1 MLAYSFGFCTQ
12 FIAKELVLG
21 IDWVERRIEFL
32 FGIQHIRLPFAF
44 SFPPCKVRS
53 SLGLFFS
60 IFSFCFLSL
69 FSFLTAKIGSGVFS
83 ATGAL
88 GVGLW
93 DGRLQRLIST

>member
-1 MLAYSFGFCTQ
+1 MLVYSFGFCTQ

-53 SLGLFFS
+53 SLGLFFLY
-60 IFSFCFLSL
+60 FLLLL
-69 FSFLTAKIGSGVFS
+69 FSLSFLFLPQRSVLVF
-83 ATGAL
+83 L
-88 GVGLW
+88 VQP
-93 DGRLQRLIST
+93 GR

>member
-32 FGIQHIRLPFAF
+32 FGIRHIRLPFAF

-53 SLGLFFS
+53 SLGLFFL
-60 IFSFCFLSL
+60 FSPSAFFLSFL
-69 FSFLTAKIGSGVFS
+69 FLPQRSVLVFLVQP
-83 ATGAL
+83 
-88 GVGLW
+88 
-93 DGRLQRLIST
+93 GR